1 MIYVFLFLVSITT
14 AAISG
19 VVGMAGGVTLLACMT
34 LVLPMSAVIPIHG
47 IVQLL
52 SNSLR
57 TFYLRK
63 NLNIEI
69 FKFFLIGAPLG
80 AFTSYYFIQS
90 LPSDKIPLTMI
101 VAFIFYMV
109 FKPKNLPSI
118 LLKPWQYGIVG
129 FVSGFLGLLIGATG
143 PFLAPF
149 FLRDD
154 YTKEEIIS
162 TQASCQMVTHILKIP
177 VFLTLGF
184 PYFEYVNT
192 IGLMLIGTIIGTSL
206 GVGILKKLKPS
217 LFIYFYKTV
226 LVFVAFRLLYK
237 ILF

>member
-34 LVLPMSAVIPIHG
+34 LVLPMSAVIPMHG

-63 NLNIEI
+63 NLNVEI
-69 FKFFLIGAPLG
+69 FKYFLIGAPIG
-80 AFTSYYFIQS
+80 AFISYYFIQS
-90 LPSDKIPLTMI
+90 LPSEKIPLIMI
-101 VAFIFYMV
+101 VIFIFYMV

-118 LLKPWQYGIVG
+118 LLKPWQYGVVG
-129 FVSGFLGLLIGATG
+129 FISGFLGLIIGATG

-149 FLRDD
+149 FIRDD

-184 PYFEYVNT
+184 EYLQYSNI
-192 IGLMLIGTIIGTSL
+192 IGLMLVGTIIGTSL
-206 GVGILKKLKPS
+206 GVGILKKLNPR
-217 LFIYFYKTV
+217 LFVYFYKTV
-226 LVFVAFRLLYK
+226 LILVAFRLIYK
-237 ILF
+237 IIQ